1 MAESCVVGKILEAAN
16 FACIKHKDQ
25 RRNDPSQTP
34 YINHPIGVAYILW
47 KEGGITDIATIQVFT
62 NAMIY
67 NWKIL
72 FEYPI
77 RDFIGSFNRKK
88 Y

>member
-1 MAESCVVGKILEAAN
+1 MAENCVVGKILEAVN

-47 KEGGITDIATIQVFT
+47 KEAGITDIATIQVFT
-62 NAMIY
+62 TAINGLY
-67 NWKIL
+67 CDRL
-72 FEYPI
+72 YLE
-77 RDFIGSFNRKK
+77 NRCRMSN
-88 Y
+88 